1 MKNLIADMLSPV
13 ANSLHELIMMVPLS
27 AVRGLVF
34 ALLAALAV
42 WVIAMRPQL
51 PDDSE
56 KKSSPL
62 SDLRFFA
69 LGVLILQALLYIIF

>member
-27 AVRGLVF
+27 VVRGLVF
-34 ALLAALAV
+34 AILAALAV

-51 PDDSE
+51 PEDSE
-56 KKSSPL
+56 KKPSPL